1 MMVLLALFAT
11 AALLGM
17 TGITAANLALFPR
30 LAHPVSRLERWLLEE
45 SKLYFRMKRGF
56 DAPAMASPLVSVLVP
71 ARNEAA
77 VISGTVARLLAQDYP
92 CFELIVLDDHSTDGT
107 GDLARAAGHGDGRL
121 RVISGADLPRGW
133 AGKNWACHQ
142 LAQAA
147 RGDLLVFTDADTLWL
162 PGGLSAVVAEQV
174 RTNADLLTVWPTQV
188 TETWPERLV
197 VPLMALVVIGY
208 LPVFLTHYAP
218 WTPFAAATGQC
229 LAFRRAAYDAIG
241 GHTAVKGEVLEDV
254 KFARRIK
261 AAHLR
266 LRMADGDG
274 LVACRMYTDWPSVR
288 DGYAKNILA
297 GYGSSLFFMGM
308 ATLFH
313 WLVFLLPPAWLTL
326 GTAQRIKTNK
336 RMKTVDEQTQSVYP
350 VRTAGSPLSV
360 APTPTPTQPPHRA
373 WPWWPLALTAL
384 GIGVRA
390 VTARFTGQRGR
401 DALLMPV
408 SAVLMTIISARS
420 AWWQVRYGGP
430 MWKGRVIKQTPEVES

>member
-1 MMVLLALFAT
+1 MVLLALLAT

-17 TGITAANLALFPR
+17 AGITVANLALFPR
-30 LAHPVSRLERWLLEE
+30 LAHPVSRLERWLLDE

-56 DAPAMASPLVSVLVP
+56 DPPVMASPLVSVLVP
-71 ARNEAA
+71 ARNEAV
-77 VISGTVARLLAQDYP
+77 VIRRTVARLLEQDYP

-121 RVISGADLPRGW
+121 RVIPGTDLPRGW

-241 GHTAVKGEVLEDV
+241 GHAVVRGEVLEDV

-261 AAHLR
+261 AAHLH

-313 WLVFLLPPAWLTL
+313 WLVFLLPPAWL
-326 GTAQRIKTNK
+326 
-336 RMKTVDEQTQSVYP
+336 
-350 VRTAGSPLSV
+350 V
-360 APTPTPTQPPHRA
+360 APAGKAALKRRTTNDVPAGRAALKRRTTNIQPVCSTAIHRRS

-384 GIGVRA
+384 GMGLRA
-390 VTARFTGQRGR
+390 VTARFTRQRGR

-430 MWKGRVIKQTPEVES
+430 MWKGRVIKPAREAEP

>member
-1 MMVLLALFAT
+1 MVLLALLVT

-17 TGITAANLALFPR
+17 TGITVANLALFPR
-30 LAHPVSRLERWLLEE
+30 LAHPVSRLERWLLDE
-45 SKLYFRMKRGF
+45 SKLYFRLKRGF
-56 DAPAMASPLVSVLVP
+56 DPPAMTSPFVSVLVP
-71 ARNEAA
+71 ARNEAT
-77 VISGTVARLLAQDYP
+77 VIRGTVARLLAQDYP
-92 CFELIVLDDHSTDGT
+92 CFELIVLDDHSTDDT
-107 GDLARAAGHGDGRL
+107 GDLARAAGHGDRRL

-133 AGKNWACHQ
+133 GGKNWACHQ

-147 RGDLLVFTDADTLWL
+147 RGELLVFTDADTLWL

-174 RTNADLLTVWPTQV
+174 RTHADLLTVWPTQV

-241 GHTAVKGEVLEDV
+241 GHAAIRGEVLEDV
-254 KFARRIK
+254 KFARRLK

-297 GYGSSLFFMGM
+297 GYGSSIFFMGM

-313 WLVFLLPPAWLTL
+313 WLVFLFPPAWL
-326 GTAQRIKTNK
+326 
-336 RMKTVDEQTQSVYP
+336 
-350 VRTAGSPLSV
+350 V
-360 APTPTPTQPPHRA
+360 APAGKAAINRRTTNHESVCSTALQRRG

-384 GIGVRA
+384 GIGLRA
-390 VTARFTGQRGR
+390 ATARFTGQRGR

-430 MWKGRVIKQTPEVES
+430 MWKGRVIRNTPEVEP

>member
-1 MMVLLALFAT
+1 
-11 AALLGM
+11 
-17 TGITAANLALFPR
+17 
-30 LAHPVSRLERWLLEE
+30 
-45 SKLYFRMKRGF
+45 
-56 DAPAMASPLVSVLVP
+56 
-71 ARNEAA
+71 
-77 VISGTVARLLAQDYP
+77 VARLLAQDHP

-147 RGDLLVFTDADTLWL
+147 RGELLVFTDADTVWL

-197 VPLMALVVIGY
+197 VPLMALVVVGY
-208 LPVFLTHYAP
+208 LPIFLTHYAP

-229 LAFRRAAYDAIG
+229 LTFRRAAYNAIG
-241 GHTAVKGEVLEDV
+241 GHAAIRGEVLEDV

-261 AAHLR
+261 AARLR

-297 GYGSSLFFMGM
+297 GYGSSLFFMGL

-313 WLVFLLPPAWLTL
+313 WLVFLLPPAWLVMGL
-326 GTAQRIKTNK
+326 RRGRQSGVSKAEHPERSSQLSCA
-336 RMKTVDEQTQSVYP
+336 TQSKDAERP
-350 VRTAGSPLSV
+350 LKALGVRLHPSTSGTSQSVLSGSPAQDALFSSYPG
-360 APTPTPTQPPHRA
+360 ASHRRA

-384 GIGVRA
+384 GMGLRA

-408 SAVLMTIISARS
+408 SAVLMTVISARS

-430 MWKGRVIKQTPEVES
+430 MWKGRVIKQTPEAEQ